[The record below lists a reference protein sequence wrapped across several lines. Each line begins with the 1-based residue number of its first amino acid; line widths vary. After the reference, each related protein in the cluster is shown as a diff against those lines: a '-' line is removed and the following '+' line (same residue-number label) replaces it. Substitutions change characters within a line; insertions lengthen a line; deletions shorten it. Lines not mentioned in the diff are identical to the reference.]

1 MSRRSSRRRGAA
13 DEEAAAPPAAS
24 DNDHA
29 AVASAS
35 ANANA
40 SANGSARS
48 VARVSADRATF
59 FARGEAPPPSRASR
73 SAAPSVREPPKE
85 SWPGYYATAR
95 DLGEQRRAAQAAR
108 QQELERR
115 SQPPSGAA
123 TDGDEDGAQPRVWV
137 PRKKART
144 AVLTQD
150 RVVPPLQELALR
162 CLAHH
167 IELLPT
173 LEYVDPT
180 ARHQVATAV
189 VKARRMKPTV
199 LPLFVFPGVRE
210 IVIPDCSNIDEA
222 TFLKALQDC
231 TAEGLS
237 LTVLRLGLC
246 GRCVSDS
253 VIHEL
258 GDSLRSV
265 EQLSLNGCY
274 RLSDTGVEALVRRC
288 APSLQTFSLSCNQRI
303 TSSAINY
310 FSELQFLHTLSL
322 SECPQLD
329 DSALSALLG
338 MTTLRSLELNQM
350 ERITDSF
357 IIALTAKLPDL
368 EDFSLAR
375 CSQLTD
381 IAIRATLESC
391 RKLRVLDISDLCD
404 LTDDCLEPVRRLGHG
419 LRHVSICR
427 CLGLT
432 DLSVDHIAV
441 GANAYL
447 ERLEMS
453 SVSECTDDAIKS
465 LQQHCKTSL
474 SDLDI
479 SFCRK
484 ISEDSLGIF
493 TDEAEQLKRLV
504 LWGCTQ
510 DELLRSAV
518 YKHGGKK
525 WKTIASFFKS
535 KTPAQ
540 CNQRWNELQNHGSA
554 VKKAWSPSED
564 MQMLE
569 LVKSHGPG
577 KWAVIA
583 SYLPGRNGKQCR
595 ERWHNQLNPAIKKGP
610 WTPEEDEII
619 MDMQARYGNR
629 WAKITEK
636 LPGRTDNAVKNHW
649 HSSMKSK
656 RDTQYECVSGAQ
668 NLAFACDRRDNCD
681 VLDILMSPSDVGD
694 CPVDGLDEDIWWRQ
708 TLCQDD
714 PLSAVDDLPVTLLAD
729 VHQAIEDSASVP
741 ELNPLPAIPFFLEE
755 GEDHEALLSSTTTD
769 ASLFQALEELPLDDG
784 SAWSPPT
791 TQPYGDSELRA
802 HGGVESNLELLETV
816 ECLASTLTAE
826 HDGGVSWY
834 AEHGQPPAPATSTTT
849 MIDRKFQRPL
859 QLFSWVVCG
868 AMAVKLVLFTEYNS
882 RRPGPHVFS
891 ELQAYADKKLDDFF
905 GVDAIA
911 QHANGQEKEDS
922 ARSND
927 SS

>member
-35 ANANA
+35 ANASANA
-40 SANGSARS
+40 NGNGSARS

-73 SAAPSVREPPKE
+73 SAAPSAREPPKE

-95 DLGEQRRAAQAAR
+95 DLEEQRRAAQAAR

-115 SQPPSGAA
+115 SQPQSGAA
-123 TDGDEDGAQPRVWV
+123 ADGDEDGAQPRVWV

-222 TFLKALQDC
+222 TFLKTLQDC

-237 LTVLRLGLC
+237 LT
-246 GRCVSDS
+246 
-253 VIHEL
+253 
-258 GDSLRSV
+258 
-265 EQLSLNGCY
+265 
-274 RLSDTGVEALVRRC
+274 
-288 APSLQTFSLSCNQRI
+288 TFSLSCNQRI

-510 DELLRSAV
+510 
-518 YKHGGKK
+518 
-525 WKTIASFFKS
+525 
-535 KTPAQ
+535 
-540 CNQRWNELQNHGSA
+540 
-554 VKKAWSPSED
+554 
-564 MQMLE
+564 MLE

-656 RDTQYECVSGAQ
+656 
-668 NLAFACDRRDNCD
+668 
-681 VLDILMSPSDVGD
+681 
-694 CPVDGLDEDIWWRQ
+694 
-708 TLCQDD
+708 
-714 PLSAVDDLPVTLLAD
+714 
-729 VHQAIEDSASVP
+729 AIEDSASAP

-816 ECLASTLTAE
+816 ECLASTLTTE
-826 HDGGVSWY
+826 HDG
-834 AEHGQPPAPATSTTT
+834 EPPAPATSTTT